1 MDHYFEMPI
10 KGVEKDKRASTR
22 QIRITASRHDP
33 TATKQF
39 KKYPLVRANAASVFV
54 K

>member
-1 MDHYFEMPI
+1 MSI

-22 QIRITASRHDP
+22 QIQITASRQDP

-39 KKYPLVRANAASVFV
+39 KKYPSVGANAASVFV